1 MSGTHALFAPSKS
14 AIWAHCLGAFA
25 LLKREGKLGVE
36 GAPKEYSASGTYTHS
51 IAQRIGENN
60 ATYESLP
67 AQETHDGF
75 TFTLDQERYDRAL
88 AHVERV
94 RSMVKPGGIIFWET
108 KFDLSFVL
116 GVADQAGSSDAVVL
130 NPNEGE
136 LHSFDLKD
144 GVGIVPAADNDQLVN
159 YLLAVWDAYQF
170 LGNFTKFYGHIDQP
184 RRQFWDTVEYTVDE
198 MTAHSERMRRAA
210 GRNVEL
216 MHETANPKHIAAALS
231 PSDKA
236 CQWCPRAQY
245 CEAREKQIVEKFP
258 LLDAAFG
265 PGNNGSI
272 GDERLAELLSMRKGI
287 EDAFKGWAAE
297 ALTRVKGGA
306 TLPGWKLVTGRQGN
320 RDWLKDFKYPAPAP
334 GEPPSEF
341 VGMTTDEILYQT
353 LEHKAYKPK
362 VIISPT
368 DAQKA
373 LKKFPD
379 TWTALQQAITRA
391 AGVETLA
398 PDVDPRQC
406 VSVEVAEF
414 ENVETTGSD
423 LI

>member
-14 AIWAHCLGAFA
+14 AIWAHCFGAFA
-25 LLKREGKLGVE
+25 MLKREGKLGVE
-36 GAPKEYSASGTYTHS
+36 GESKEYSASGTYTHS
-51 IAQRIGENN
+51 IAQRIGEHN

-67 AQETHDGF
+67 VQETHDGF

-94 RSMVKPGGIIFWET
+94 RAAVKPGGIIFWET

-116 GVADQAGSSDAVVL
+116 GVKDQSGSSDAVVL

-144 GVGIVPAADNDQLVN
+144 GNGIVPAADNDQLVN

-170 LGNFTKFYGHIDQP
+170 FGNFTKFYGHIHQP
-184 RRQFWDTVEYTVDE
+184 RRQFWDTVEYAVDE

-216 MHETANPKHIAAALS
+216 MHETANPKHIAAALN

-245 CEAREKQIVEKFP
+245 CTAREQQIVAQFP
-258 LLDAAFG
+258 VLDPPSADTGATM
-265 PGNNGSI
+265 S
-272 GDERLAELLSMRKGI
+272 DDRLAALLSMRKGI

-297 ALTRVKGGA
+297 ALTRIKGGA
-306 TLPGWKLVTGRQGN
+306 ALPGWKLVQGRAGN
-320 RDWLKDFKYPAPAP
+320 RAWLDGFKYPAPAP
-334 GEPPSEF
+334 GEPASDF

-353 LEHKAYKPK
+353 LEQKAYQPK
-362 VIISPT
+362 KIISPT

-373 LKKFPD
+373 LKRFPD
-379 TWTALQQAITRA
+379 AWTALQQAITRA
-391 AGVETLA
+391 PGTESLA

-406 VSVEVAEF
+406 VSTAIVEF
-414 ENVETTGSD
+414 ENLEQTGSD